1 MFVLLEL
8 QIFGKVISVSI
19 FAELKNFY
27 CNYEFLNWHNG
38 NNVIKIKSHVCGES
52 RALALIVAGFR

>member
-1 MFVLLEL
+1 M
-8 QIFGKVISVSI
+8 ISVLTL
-19 FAELKNFY
+19 AELKNFY

-38 NNVIKIKSHVCGES
+38 NNVIKMQSHVCGES